1 MPGFEAELSLST
13 VCGGMLEEEFQA
25 LYPLLLNSLREDKD
39 KASISITI
47 EIQKV
52 PETSTM
58 FKLTYRIKPVYPS
71 KAKASVC
78 QINGN
83 KLMTEKPK
91 KVEQLRLFQGGVKVE
106 QQ

>member
-1 MPGFEAELSLST
+1 VPAFEAELSLST

-47 EIQKV
+47 DIQRV
-52 PETSTM
+52 PETTSM
-58 FKLTYRIKPVYPS
+58 VKLAYRIKPVYPG

-78 QINGN
+78 QISGN
-83 KLMTEKPK
+83 KLMTEKPRK
-91 KVEQLRLFQGGVKVE
+91 MEQLKLFQGGAKVE
-106 QQ
+106 